1 MTRKQFNKVRSV
13 LLMRCKRAAE
23 DHYTTN
29 IQKFAVTSEEKFVAS
44 IMNVQNK
51 LREKILN
58 F

>member
-1 MTRKQFNKVRSV
+1 MTRKQFNRVRSV

-23 DHYTTN
+23 DHYTTDL
-29 IQKFAVTSEEKFVAS
+29 QMFAKTVEESFVAS

-51 LREKILN
+51 LREKVLN